1 MPQKLEGFNFSRKG
15 PKKDYKYKEFLDG
28 STWKMSVEESQHHSM
43 NSFRSALYSEA
54 KSLGDEL
61 GVDLKLRTHLL
72 DEEKGILVFQTYV
85 EGEKATDAS
94 SEEE

>member
-15 PKKDYKYKEFLDG
+15 PKDYKYKEFLDG
-28 STWKMSVEESQHHSM
+28 STWKMSVEESQHDSM

-54 KSLGDEL
+54 KALGDEL